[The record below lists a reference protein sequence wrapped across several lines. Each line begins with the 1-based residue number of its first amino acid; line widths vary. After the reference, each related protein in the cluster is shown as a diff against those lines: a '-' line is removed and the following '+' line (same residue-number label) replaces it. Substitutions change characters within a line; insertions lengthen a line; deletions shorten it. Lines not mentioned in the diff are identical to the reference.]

1 MSNTTTVIQT
11 RIPLIDKEMAE
22 KICEYY
28 GLSLNEAIRLM
39 VKSIVNT
46 NSIPVN
52 LSLKSNE
59 RLPDA
64 SELEAIKNFI
74 ANPDTMSV
82 EETKELEKELGIR
95 LNFTH

>member
-1 MSNTTTVIQT
+1 
-11 RIPLIDKEMAE
+11 
-22 KICEYY
+22 
-28 GLSLNEAIRLM
+28 M

-64 SELEAIKNFI
+64 YELEAIENFI
-74 ANPDTMSV
+74 ANPEPLSEDEM
-82 EETKELEKELGIR
+82 KELEQELGIK
-95 LNFTH
+95 L